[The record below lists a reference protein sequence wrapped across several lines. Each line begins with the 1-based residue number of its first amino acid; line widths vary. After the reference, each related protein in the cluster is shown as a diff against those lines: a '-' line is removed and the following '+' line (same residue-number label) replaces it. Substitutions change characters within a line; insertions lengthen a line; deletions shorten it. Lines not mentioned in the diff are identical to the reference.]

1 MAKPID
7 NRANYYRKSMNTGA
21 VRLMLKLL
29 GCLILSWIMIHF
41 FALLGVFFLIT
52 YPIWVLL
59 SPEKETCL
67 FCIIGGRH
75 NTGCIVCKKSELE
88 RRGVAGRI
96 LLNVLL
102 IIFLTA
108 ASIGIVYGEKLLLE
122 RAGLFESRKTV
133 EMSIPTE
140 NEYKIGELFT
150 LPIEVS
156 GIAVPINTVQVD
168 IKYPPELL
176 EVVEFLTADS
186 FAEIFVQ
193 KEVRNDLGLARISGG
208 LPNPG
213 YSKEEGLFGK
223 VLFRAKASGLG
234 EIQVLPSS
242 MVLANDGSSTNVLA
256 EFKSSAVRVLDEK
269 ISKDEEEFQKSFLET
284 SVLGVT
290 SGKLEFFEDE
300 IMLTE
305 SILEDSEAK
314 EKKVI
319 NFGNVLH
326 SVDGRILDIVM
337 LRF

>member
-1 MAKPID
+1 MAKPVD
-7 NRANYYRKSMNTGA
+7 NRVIFYRKSMNTGA

-29 GCLILSWIMIHF
+29 GCLVLSWIMIHF

-223 VLFRAKASGLG
+223 VLFRAKTAGLG
-234 EIQVLPSS
+234 EIQILPTSL
-242 MVLANDGSSTNVLA
+242 VLANDGSSTNVLA
-256 EFKSSAVRVLDEK
+256 EFKSSAIRVLDEK
-269 ISKDEEEFQKSFLET
+269 ISKDEEEFQKSFLNT

-290 SGKLEFFEDE
+290 SGKLEFFEEE

-305 SILEDSEAK
+305 SILQNNEIQKNKA
-314 EKKVI
+314 
-319 NFGNVLH
+319 NWGNVLY
-326 SVDGRILDIVM
+326 SIDSKILDV
-337 LRF
+337 LLLKF